1 MHPVISFLDAVIL
14 GIVEGLTEFLP
25 VSSTGHLILVSQWLG
40 LYDDPAAKA
49 GVDAFEIVIQSG
61 ALLAVAGIYLPSLRS
76 MVNGLRGRD
85 PAGRALLLQ
94 LLAGFLPAAVIGLLF
109 AGWIK
114 GHLFGVQPVVFAL
127 AAGGVLMLAVERYH
141 TRKAATAAEGH
152 LEKPLA
158 AMTWRSALLIGF
170 AQCLAMWPGTS
181 RSMIT
186 IVAARL
192 LGFKP
197 KAAAEFSFLL
207 ALPTLGAAT
216 AYDLL
221 KHGSSILEGS
231 GIPGLAV
238 GLAVSCVVAWIAVK
252 GFLAYL
258 TRHGMAIFGWY
269 RIALAIV
276 MLPLIL

>member
-1 MHPVISFLDAVIL
+1 MISIFDAVIL

-25 VSSTGHLILVSQWLG
+25 VSSTGHLILASQWLG
-40 LYDDPAAKA
+40 LYADPASKA

-61 ALLAVAGIYLPSLRS
+61 ALLAVMGIYFPSLRS
-76 MVNGLRGRD
+76 MANGVLGRD

-94 LLAGFLPAAVIGLLF
+94 LLAGFMPAAVIGLLF

-114 GHLFGVQPVVFAL
+114 GHLFGIQPVVFAL
-127 AAGGVLMLAVERYH
+127 AAGGVLMLVVEGYH
-141 TRKAATAAEGH
+141 ARKAGTTAEKQ

-170 AQCLAMWPGTS
+170 AQCIAMWPGTS

-221 KHGSSILEGS
+221 KHGGDILQGS

-238 GLAVSCVVAWIAVK
+238 GMAVSCVVAWIAVK

-258 TRHGMAIFGWY
+258 TRHGMTVFGWY
-269 RIALAIV
+269 RIALAAVLVVTLNI
-276 MLPLIL
+276 